1 MFDDPKRYDNDGF
14 YEEDTDYEDKY
25 EADDSDYIVD
35 DEEDEN
41 ALWDDEE
48 EATDNLPEKKRRK
61 RKNQVVL
68 ADSDTDTEETELS
81 EQAMRQIAKEEQLIE
96 ELEADVEEH
105 LFEEDGTDEEE
116 PERKKLK
123 RELRAEALARL
134 EDSARTQREFEN
146 VIAWW
151 DRLDANR
158 ERRERYHELS
168 RSGNDVPLD
177 YGASV
182 NELFFPDT
190 LNDVLEKQLRKGDFI
205 DAIFYCPYDIHELV
219 TEEYLSKILWELN
232 EEHKELLFLFAVQLF
247 SSTRIAKIRKQ
258 SDRNIRKVRGT
269 MLKKIRKKLLPALL
283 DKAEKQQPMTL
294 LEKDFLEESGM
305 EIDSGEKK
313 LYNG

>member
-1 MFDDPKRYDNDGF
+1 MFDDPERYDNDGL
-14 YEEDTDYEDKY
+14 YEEDIDYEDEY
-25 EADDSDYIVD
+25 EADDSDYIAD

-48 EATDNLPEKKRRK
+48 EESADDLPEKKRRK
-61 RKNQVVL
+61 RKKQAVL
-68 ADSDTDTEETELS
+68 ADNDTDTEETELF
-81 EQAMRQIAKEEQLIE
+81 EQARRQIAKEEQLIE
-96 ELEADVEEH
+96 ELEADAEEH
-105 LFEEDGTDEEE
+105 PFEDGTDEEE

-168 RSGNDVPLD
+168 RSGDDVPLD
-177 YGASV
+177 YGASA

-190 LNDVLEKQLRKGDFI
+190 LNDVLEKQIRKGDFI

-219 TEEYLSKILWELN
+219 TEEYLSKILWELT
-232 EEHKELLFLFAVQLF
+232 EEHKELLFLCAVRLF
-247 SSTRIAKIRKQ
+247 SSIRIAKIRNQ

-283 DKAEKQQPMTL
+283 DKVEKQQPMTL
-294 LEKDFLEESGM
+294 LEKDFLEESRM
-305 EIDSGEKK
+305 EIDSGE
-313 LYNG
+313 